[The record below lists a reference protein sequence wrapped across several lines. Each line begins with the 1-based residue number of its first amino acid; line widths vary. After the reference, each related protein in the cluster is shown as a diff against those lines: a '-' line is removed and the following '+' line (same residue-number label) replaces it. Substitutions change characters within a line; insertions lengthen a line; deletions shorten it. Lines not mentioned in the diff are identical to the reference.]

1 MKKTLI
7 ALAVAASAAVS
18 GSAMAALGEWQE
30 GNNGGNVNIGG
41 IVNVSNLP
49 VWLVATGSG
58 FSGFTNN
65 ATDLTG
71 GNKLLTVNA
80 PEAIPVVAI
89 KSKDAYDALEYS
101 KGTMPSVTLSGGD
114 GVAITRTNWSGGTFD
129 FSVPVYVN
137 GAVAGSAT
145 FVQASPAGLMYG
157 ANVNGTSGVSLV
169 VSDNDN
175 NPKSLY
181 AGLVG
186 GSEQASLLSVTEGM
200 MSSLGFSDLITET
213 KAKAGS
219 FSSWSDNGWMMSLT
233 PANAVSKFNAEG
245 MAKAATAFAFGIK
258 QNGAIK
264 LTFSNA
270 ITSTTQWNI
279 PLNVSVVYN

>member
-30 GNNGGNVNIGG
+30 GINGGNVSVGG
-41 IVNVSNLP
+41 IVNVNDLP

-58 FSGFTNN
+58 FSGFTND

-89 KSKDAYDALEYS
+89 KSKDAYSGIEYS
-101 KGTMPSVTLSGGD
+101 KGTMPAVILSGGD
-114 GVAITRTNWSGGTFD
+114 GVAITRTNWSNGAFN

-145 FVQASPAGLMYG
+145 FVQASPAGLVYG
-157 ANVNGTSGVSLV
+157 ADVNGTSGVSLV
-169 VSDNDN
+169 VSDNAND
-175 NPKSLY
+175 PKSLY

-186 GSEQASLLSVTEGM
+186 GSQQAVGISNTESI

-219 FSSWSDNGWMMSLT
+219 FSSWIDNGWIQSLT
-233 PANAVSKFNAEG
+233 PANAVSKFNTEG
-245 MAKAATAFAFGIK
+245 MKKAATAFAFGIK
-258 QNGAIK
+258 QNDAIK
-264 LTFSNA
+264 LTFSDA

>member
-1 MKKTLI
+1 MKKALI

-30 GNNGGNVNIGG
+30 GSNGGNVSVGG
-41 IVNVSNLP
+41 IVNVYDLP

-58 FSGFTNN
+58 FSGFTND

-71 GNKLLTVNA
+71 DNKLLTVNA
-80 PEAIPVVAI
+80 PEAIPIVAI
-89 KSKDAYDALEYS
+89 KSKDAYSGIEYS

-114 GVAITRTNWSGGTFD
+114 GVAITRTNWSNAAFD

-157 ANVNGTSGVSLV
+157 AGVNGTSGVSLV
-169 VSDNDN
+169 VSDNFND
-175 NPKSLY
+175 PKSLY

-186 GSEQASLLSVTEGM
+186 GSQQAMGLSDTESI
-200 MSSLGFSDLITET
+200 MSSGDAANLLI
-213 KAKAGS
+213 
-219 FSSWSDNGWMMSLT
+219 
-233 PANAVSKFNAEG
+233 
-245 MAKAATAFAFGIK
+245 
-258 QNGAIK
+258 
-264 LTFSNA
+264 
-270 ITSTTQWNI
+270 
-279 PLNVSVVYN
+279 